1 MATATLPSP
10 AGNPLLHAAG
20 LRKSFGALA
29 AVDDLSFDVWTGQIF
44 GIAGPNGSGKST
56 LFNILT
62 AIPFRPDAGEVVFA
76 GRSLTGMPSH
86 RIARS
91 GLVRSFQ
98 KDATFDTLSA
108 RQTIGV
114 AGAQTSARGSAEMAE
129 TERLLDLV
137 HFPAQRRDEASGS
150 LPIFDKKRLAIAS
163 ALALRPRLLLL
174 DEPASGL
181 TKPEISDLR
190 QLILGVRDHG
200 VTIMLVEHVL
210 SLLLAVSDTLFVMN
224 NGKVIAHGEP
234 EAIIRE
240 PAVVEA
246 YLGRRAPI

>member
-1 MATATLPSP
+1 MSTATLPP
-10 AGNPLLHAAG
+10 AAGSPLLRAAG

-62 AIPFRPDAGEVVFA
+62 GIPFRPDAGEVVFA

-108 RQTIGV
+108 RQTVGV
-114 AGAQTSARGSAEMAE
+114 ASAHGSARGSAAMAV

-137 HFPAQRRDEASGS
+137 HFPAHRRNEASGS

-163 ALALRPRLLLL
+163 ALALHPRLMLL

-240 PAVVEA
+240 PVVVEA
-246 YLGRRAPI
+246 YLGRRAPV

>member
-1 MATATLPSP
+1 MSTATLPP
-10 AGNPLLHAAG
+10 AAGSPLLRAAG

-62 AIPFRPDAGEVVFA
+62 GIPFRPDAGEVVFA

-108 RQTIGV
+108 RQTVGV
-114 AGAQTSARGSAEMAE
+114 ASAHGSARG
-129 TERLLDLV
+129 
-137 HFPAQRRDEASGS
+137 
-150 LPIFDKKRLAIAS
+150 
-163 ALALRPRLLLL
+163 
-174 DEPASGL
+174 
-181 TKPEISDLR
+181 
-190 QLILGVRDHG
+190 
-200 VTIMLVEHVL
+200 
-210 SLLLAVSDTLFVMN
+210 
-224 NGKVIAHGEP
+224 
-234 EAIIRE
+234 
-240 PAVVEA
+240 
-246 YLGRRAPI
+246 

>member
-1 MATATLPSP
+1 MAAGTMPPEAASPILRAT
-10 AGNPLLHAAG
+10 G

-29 AVDDLSFDVWTGQIF
+29 AVDDLSFDVWPGQIF

-62 AIPFRPDAGEVVFA
+62 AIPFRPDAGQVIFA
-76 GRSLTGMPSH
+76 GRSLAGMPPH

-108 RQTIGV
+108 RQTVGV
-114 AGAQTSARGSAEMAE
+114 AGYHGSARGSAATAE

-137 HFPAQRRDEASGS
+137 HFPATRRDEASGS

-163 ALALRPRLLLL
+163 ALALNPRLLLL

-210 SLLLAVSDTLFVMN
+210 SLLLAVSDSLFVMN
-224 NGKVIAHGEP
+224 NGRDIAHGKP
-234 EAIIRE
+234 EAVIRE

-246 YLGRRAPI
+246 YLGRRAPA